1 MLKKSGPFDAGDPIS
16 SWPKMPNYLTC
27 PNQLRD
33 ELDSRLNCFGEFV
46 QGDPICLKSC
56 ALNINCAIAKNKFL
70 GFQLLDDSGTPLS
83 RFDAFE
89 AE

>member
-1 MLKKSGPFDAGDPIS
+1 MLWKSGPPEAGDNIP

-27 PNQLRD
+27 PTQLRD
-33 ELDSRLNCFGEFV
+33 ELDSRLNCFGEFTPN
-46 QGDPICLKSC
+46 DSICLRSC

-70 GFQLLDDSGTPLS
+70 GFQLLDDTGAPLS